1 MEKNWLKK
9 YFKAPKFPSKWTPDV
24 KSKKQKRP
32 FIIPSRFGLYF
43 GGGILVLIALAY
55 TYANQLIYLIAFFYA
70 SILFIAMHLTN
81 NNIKSVEISELFIR
95 NFFQD
100 ETGSI
105 KVTLQN
111 SHSKFFARFIQI
123 EIVDFRLKA
132 TVPEIPPNSFKTVE
146 LSFSQPQRGR
156 FVYPKIILSA
166 KFPFNLFYSWK
177 RLSWGEKFYVYPA
190 REGIQEPP
198 YSSEDELSKKLD
210 LTSSRFDS
218 KSDNFLGHKEY
229 TPYDNYKRIDW
240 KVFARKNKL
249 YVKTFETESSR
260 ICFVDFPEY
269 FKNISDIEKRVR
281 QLTKW
286 IFEAQKWNTLF
297 VIKNEDNQIT
307 FLDDRKKFEAVFEK
321 LSLISAKDLT

>member
-1 MEKNWLKK
+1 MERSWLKK
-9 YFKAPKFPSKWTPDV
+9 YLTALKFPSKWTPDL
-24 KSKKQKRP
+24 KAKIQKRP
-32 FIIPSRFGLYF
+32 FIIPSRFGFYF
-43 GGGILVLIALAY
+43 GSGILVLLALAY

-81 NNIKSVEISELFIR
+81 NNIKSVEVSEYFIR

-100 ETGSI
+100 ELGSV

-111 SHSKFFARFIQI
+111 NHSKYYARFIQI
-123 EIVDFRLKA
+123 EIVDFDLKT
-132 TVPEIPPNSFKTVE
+132 TVAEIPPNSFKTVE
-146 LSFSQPQRGR
+146 LSFNQKNRGR
-156 FVYPKIILSA
+156 YNYSKIALSS

-177 RLSWGEKFYVYPA
+177 RLSWGETFYVYPA
-190 REGIQEPP
+190 REGTQEPP

-210 LTSSRFDS
+210 LTSAQLDS

-229 TPYDNYKRIDW
+229 TPYDNYRRIDW

-249 YVKTFETESSR
+249 FVKTFETESSR
-260 ICFVDFPEY
+260 ICFVDFLEF
-269 FKNISDIEKRVR
+269 FKSMPDLEKRIK

-297 VIKNEDNQIT
+297 VIRSENDEVAI
-307 FLDDRKKFEAVFEK
+307 LDDRKKFETVFEK
-321 LSLISAKDLT
+321 LSTLSTKDFT